1 MSEESGL
8 APAWIVVIVL
18 SVLLAAETMYII
30 MQLSNGRFR
39 GGMPMRTGRPR
50 TEWYDLRSHGDDRV
64 HGRQTGFSPI
74 EPPRARFRY

>member
-39 GGMPMRTGRPR
+39 GGMPVRTRRPQ
-50 TEWYDLRSHGDDRV
+50 TEWYDLRSADRDR
-64 HGRQTGFSPI
+64 GRQTGFSPI
-74 EPPRARFRY
+74 EPPRARFGRY